1 MTPTTCHDCP
11 RTRYTGNTT
20 PPLALAAYPSSWAG
34 FEEADGDTASL
45 DNALR
50 LAWLWL
56 GGVFLPCA
64 GIALYALSLQVSP

>member
-1 MTPTTCHDCP
+1 MMQ
-11 RTRYTGNTT
+11 
-20 PPLALAAYPSSWAG
+20 ALAAGPSGHSA
-34 FEEADGDTASL
+34 EDVVGDSDSL

-64 GIALYALSLQVSP
+64 GIVLYALGLQASP